1 MNYQNNPREDTMLK
15 KSVLFLALIVLV
27 ASCGGPTKQVSRVGV
42 DETIDL
48 SGRWNDADAR
58 MVSEMVIDDVL
69 DANWMYNWMNEND
82 EKPIVIVGTIRN
94 KTDEHINTE
103 TFALDIER
111 ELVNSGQVRFVA
123 GKEQREEIRDERLG
137 QQRQASEETAKR
149 LAQELGAD
157 FMLQGILSSISDMAD
172 GKKVVYY
179 QADMNLVNLE
189 TNEIVWMG
197 SKKIKKLVEQ
207 SKLKW

>member
-1 MNYQNNPREDTMLK
+1 MKYYQEDTMLK
-15 KSVLFLALIVLV
+15 KSVLLIAVLMLII
-27 ASCGGPTKQVSRVGV
+27 SCGGPTKQVSRVGV
-42 DETIDL
+42 DTTIDL

-58 MVSEMVIDDVL
+58 MVSEKIVDDVL
-69 DANWMYNWMNEND
+69 DANWLFSWMGDNQ
-82 EKPIVIVGTIRN
+82 EKPIVIVGTIGN
-94 KTDEHINTE
+94 KTSEHINTE
-103 TFALDIER
+103 TFATDIER
-111 ELVNSGQVRFVA
+111 ELVNSGKVRFVA
-123 GKEQREEIRDERLG
+123 AKKQRDEIRDERLD
-137 QQRQASEETAKR
+137 QQSQASEETSKR

-157 FMLQGILSSISDMAD
+157 FMLQGTLSSIEDAVD

-197 SKKIKKLVEQ
+197 SKKIKKFVKQ

>member
-1 MNYQNNPREDTMLK
+1 MIKNCMI
-15 KSVLFLALIVLV
+15 FIAIIALLV
-27 ASCGGPTKQVSRVGV
+27 SCGGPTKTVSRVGV

-58 MVSEMVIDDVL
+58 MVSEKIIEDVL
-69 DANWMYNWMNEND
+69 NANWLYNWMNEND
-82 EKPIVIVGTIRN
+82 EKPIVIVGTIAN

-111 ELVNSGQVRFVA
+111 ELINSGQVRFVA
-123 GKEQREEIRDERLG
+123 GKEQRDELRDERLN
-137 QQRQASEETAKR
+137 QQSQASEETAKR

-157 FMLQGILSSISDMAD
+157 FMLQGTLSSISDIAD

-197 SKKIKKLVEQ
+197 SKKIKKLVGQ

>member
-1 MNYQNNPREDTMLK
+1 MLK
-15 KSVLFLALIVLV
+15 KSVLFIVVLALII
-27 ASCGGPTKQVSRVGV
+27 SCGGPTKQVSRVGV
-42 DETIDL
+42 DTTIDL

-58 MVSEMVIDDVL
+58 MVSENIVEDVL
-69 DANWMYNWMNEND
+69 DANWLFHWMGDNQ
-82 EKPIVIVGTIRN
+82 EKRIVIVGTIGN
-94 KTDEHINTE
+94 KTSEHINTE
-103 TFALDIER
+103 TFSTDIER
-111 ELVNSGQVRFVA
+111 ELVNSGKVRFVA
-123 GKEQREEIRDERLG
+123 AQAQRKEIRDERLD
-137 QQRQASEETAKR
+137 QQSQASEETSKR

-157 FMLQGILSSISDMAD
+157 FMLQGTLSSIEDAVD

-197 SKKIKKLVEQ
+197 SKKIKKFVAQ

>member
-1 MNYQNNPREDTMLK
+1 MLK
-15 KSVLFLALIVLV
+15 KSVLLIAVLALII
-27 ASCGGPTKQVSRVGV
+27 SCSGPSRQVSRVGV
-42 DETIDL
+42 DTTIDL

-58 MVSEMVIDDVL
+58 MVSEKIVDDVL
-69 DANWMYNWMNEND
+69 DANWLFNWMGDNQ
-82 EKPIVIVGTIRN
+82 EKPIVIVGTIGN
-94 KTDEHINTE
+94 KTSEHINTE
-103 TFALDIER
+103 TFSADIER
-111 ELVNSGQVRFVA
+111 ELVNSGKVRFVA
-123 GKEQREEIRDERLG
+123 AKKQRDEIRDERLD
-137 QQRQASEETAKR
+137 QQSQASEETSKR

-157 FMLQGILSSISDMAD
+157 FMLQGTLSSIEDAVD

-197 SKKIKKLVEQ
+197 SKKIKKFVAQ

>member
-1 MNYQNNPREDTMLK
+1 MLK
-15 KSVLFLALIVLV
+15 KSVLLIAVLALII
-27 ASCGGPTKQVSRVGV
+27 SCSGPSRQVSRVGV
-42 DETIDL
+42 DTTIDL

-58 MVSEMVIDDVL
+58 MVSEKIVDDVL
-69 DANWMYNWMNEND
+69 DANWLFSWMGDNQ
-82 EKPIVIVGTIRN
+82 EKPIVIVGTIGN
-94 KTDEHINTE
+94 KTSEHINTE
-103 TFALDIER
+103 TFSADIER
-111 ELVNSGQVRFVA
+111 ELVNSGKVRFVA
-123 GKEQREEIRDERLG
+123 AKKQRDEIRDERLD
-137 QQRQASEETAKR
+137 QQSQASEETSKR

-157 FMLQGILSSISDMAD
+157 FMLQGTLSSIEDAID

-197 SKKIKKLVEQ
+197 SKKIKKFVAQ

>member
-1 MNYQNNPREDTMLK
+1 MVK
-15 KSVLFLALIVLV
+15 KYLCLIAILALLI
-27 ASCGGPTKQVSRVGV
+27 SCGGPTRTVSRVGV

-48 SGRWNDADAR
+48 SGRWNDADSR
-58 MVSEMVIDDVL
+58 MVSEKVVEDVL
-69 DANWMYNWMNEND
+69 DANWLYNWMNEND
-82 EKPIVIVGTIRN
+82 EKPIVIVGSIVN

-103 TFALDIER
+103 TFAKDIER

-123 GKEQREEIRDERLG
+123 GKEQRDEVRDERLN
-137 QQRQASEETAKR
+137 QQSQATEDTAKR

-157 FMLQGILSSISDMAD
+157 FMLQGTLSSISDMAD

-179 QADMNLVNLE
+179 QADMKLVNLE

-197 SKKIKKLVEQ
+197 TKKIKKMVEQ

>member
-1 MNYQNNPREDTMLK
+1 MIK
-15 KSVLFLALIVLV
+15 KCMIFIAVLALLV
-27 ASCGGPTKQVSRVGV
+27 SCSGPTKTVSRVGV

-58 MVSEMVIDDVL
+58 MVSEKIVEDVL
-69 DANWMYNWMNEND
+69 DANWLYNWMNDND
-82 EKPIVIVGTIRN
+82 EKPIVIVGTIGN

-103 TFALDIER
+103 TFATDIER

-123 GKEQREEIRDERLG
+123 GKEQRDEIRDERLN
-137 QQRQASEETAKR
+137 QQSQASEETAKR
-149 LAQELGAD
+149 LAQEIGAD
-157 FMLQGILSSISDMAD
+157 FMLQGNLSSISDMAD

-179 QADMNLVNLE
+179 QADMKLVNVE

-197 SKKIKKLVEQ
+197 TKKIKKMVEQ

>member
-1 MNYQNNPREDTMLK
+1 MKYYQEDTMLK
-15 KSVLFLALIVLV
+15 KSVLLIAVLALII
-27 ASCGGPTKQVSRVGV
+27 SCSGPSRQVSRVGV
-42 DETIDL
+42 DTTIDL

-58 MVSEMVIDDVL
+58 MVSEKIVDDVL
-69 DANWMYNWMNEND
+69 DANWLFSWMGDNQ
-82 EKPIVIVGTIRN
+82 EKPIVIVGTIGN
-94 KTDEHINTE
+94 KTSEHINTE
-103 TFALDIER
+103 TFSADIER
-111 ELVNSGQVRFVA
+111 ELVNSGKVRFVA
-123 GKEQREEIRDERLG
+123 AKKQRDEIRDERLD
-137 QQRQASEETAKR
+137 QQSQASEETSKR

-157 FMLQGILSSISDMAD
+157 FMLQGTLSSIEDAID

-197 SKKIKKLVEQ
+197 SKKIKKFVAQ